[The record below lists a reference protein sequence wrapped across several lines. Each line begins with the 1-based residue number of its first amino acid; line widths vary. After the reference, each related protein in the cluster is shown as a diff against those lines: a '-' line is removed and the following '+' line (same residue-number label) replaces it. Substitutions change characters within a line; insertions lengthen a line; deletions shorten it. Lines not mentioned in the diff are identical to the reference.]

1 MVGTRRRIFCLG
13 SAKVK
18 FSLAGE
24 RNGAQGE
31 AFAIVAEKERQFGVK
46 WRSYIYAAHGCFAPS
61 KVGPMLKSELRPKTL
76 KQAIAAG
83 LRNDWNGHE
92 RTVLGKELTPTL
104 TVVRDG

>member
-1 MVGTRRRIFCLG
+1 MDALRPQR
-13 SAKVK
+13 
-18 FSLAGE
+18 LAHNVNE
-24 RNGAQGE
+24 
-31 AFAIVAEKERQFGVK
+31 
-46 WRSYIYAAHGCFAPS
+46 
-61 KVGPMLKSELRPKTL
+61 PMLKSELQPKTL